1 MTQPAP
7 GKTYEIYHVRYGI
20 FSMKITSMDDQ
31 YINGIVEDT
40 RTVAMFSSDQCEE
53 GDPITIS
60 RGLVLRIIKIED
72 Q

>member
-20 FSMKITSMDDQ
+20 FTMKITSIDDQ
-31 YINGIVEDT
+31 YISGIVTDS
-40 RTVAMFSSDQCEE
+40 RTATMFSDGQCEE

-60 RGLVLRIIKIED
+60 RDLVFRIIKIED
-72 Q
+72 K